1 MRDDDRLLSTPGLE
15 FGSGIVGVCD
25 VCGVRQAVIVLS
37 KERYKLCVIDFLN
50 KTWAASKA
58 KPGVPL
64 PPYRSERVRFPTD
77 TLPSGEASAIA
88 LSPTRQVRRPSVL
101 VTAEVYGI
109 TTSLLD
115 AAIHLARAGFEVL
128 LPDLGK
134 TTLFG
139 PGDHLAT
146 RLALRTKGAIPIT
159 SPRIGKLARYYADA
173 LEYLRTRDMV
183 DPERSAVFGLSV
195 GASIAIGVAGLD
207 QKLTALA
214 LAYPAPVTPV
224 ESLDLVTARVFFLS
238 GAKDRRA
245 DASRKQFARL
255 SANQVEFDIAS
266 GVGANYLSRD
276 LRAYDQNRA
285 EMGWAHIVAFLQ
297 RQLMPPPPKPPTP
310 PTKPVTATAPAVPP
324 KAAAPAAAPST
335 PAPAPPKGAPV
346 VPSTA

>member
-15 FGSGIVGVCD
+15 FGSGIVGPCD
-25 VCGVRQAVIVLS
+25 VCGVRQAVIVLT

-77 TLPSGEASAIA
+77 TIPSGDASAVA
-88 LSPTRQVRRPSVL
+88 LSPTKQVRRPCIL
-101 VTAEVYGI
+101 VTAEVYGL

-115 AAIHLARAGFEVL
+115 AGIHFARAGFEVL

-134 TTLFG
+134 TNLFG

-146 RLALRTKGAIPIT
+146 RFALRTKGAIPIT
-159 SPRIGKLARYYADA
+159 SPRVGKLARYYADA
-173 LEYLRTRDMV
+173 LAYLRTRDMV

-195 GASIAIGVAGLD
+195 GGSIAIGVAGLD

-214 LAYPAPVTPV
+214 LAYPAPVTPP

-238 GAKDRRA
+238 GSKDRSA
-245 DASRKQFARL
+245 AASRRQFGRL
-255 SANQVEFDIAS
+255 PAGQVEFDLAS
-266 GVGANYLSRD
+266 GVGTNFLSRD

-285 EMGWAHIVAFLQ
+285 EMGWAHLIAFLR

-310 PTKPVTATAPAVPP
+310 PTKPVTTTAPSVPP
-324 KAAAPAAAPST
+324 KVATPAAAPPSAVPTSPPAT
-335 PAPAPPKGAPV
+335 PSAA
-346 VPSTA
+346 